1 MDCNL
6 PGSSVH
12 GISQAQV
19 LEWVAISFSIMSM
32 KYCFFICKMD
42 TTRYLPHTIGCWKD
56 QASHLALILSNVSS
70 QSRLGGQVWLSS
82 HEGKMCVGRVI
93 PQNSLNCPSSLKIS
107 WYSQAAL
114 KAHWPPG
121 CNTFLCSW
129 LNIRGGQPVPRGWIC
144 RKLT

>member
-1 MDCNL
+1 MVRNVGERVRRSGFIWQLSLKEKEREVAHSCPSLYDSMDCNL

-12 GISQAQV
+12 GISQTQV

-70 QSRLGGQVWLSS
+70 QSRLGGQV
-82 HEGKMCVGRVI
+82 
-93 PQNSLNCPSSLKIS
+93 
-107 WYSQAAL
+107 
-114 KAHWPPG
+114 
-121 CNTFLCSW
+121 
-129 LNIRGGQPVPRGWIC
+129 
-144 RKLT
+144 

>member
-1 MDCNL
+1 MPSFLGTWKSLVVRNVGERVRRSGFIWQLSLKEKEREVAHSCPSLCDSMDCNL

-70 QSRLGGQVWLSS
+70 QSRLGGQV
-82 HEGKMCVGRVI
+82 
-93 PQNSLNCPSSLKIS
+93 
-107 WYSQAAL
+107 
-114 KAHWPPG
+114 
-121 CNTFLCSW
+121 
-129 LNIRGGQPVPRGWIC
+129 
-144 RKLT
+144 

>member
-1 MDCNL
+1 MGKYFEKEYLHIRSPPPRVPSSTLLLHAPSPSKWAPPAPCCVCACAQSPSRVLCDPKDCSP

-12 GISQAQV
+12 GISQTQV

-70 QSRLGGQVWLSS
+70 QSRLGGQV
-82 HEGKMCVGRVI
+82 
-93 PQNSLNCPSSLKIS
+93 
-107 WYSQAAL
+107 
-114 KAHWPPG
+114 
-121 CNTFLCSW
+121 
-129 LNIRGGQPVPRGWIC
+129 
-144 RKLT
+144 